1 MSEERTP
8 AQVRAEMS
16 RSLLLQ
22 MAQAPDPGTRENAT
36 IALNAQG
43 LDSTGQPLS
52 AAPTPNPAATAPP
65 AAAPAPAPVQNQ
77 PVSRPAASPAIGP
90 SDAALEGLRD
100 ANGLI
105 FGKYRTA
112 DEARRGYFNAV
123 NTLSATTDEL
133 VRLRNQPAS
142 VAPSPALLPGS
153 APGDA
158 PRVNPTARTL
168 DVQKE
173 IEELVKSSE
182 ESGSIDPQLLIQ
194 KVASIAARAG
204 QEAVQAELRPMQAMS
219 EAEAYMRSKYPESVN
234 HAQEL
239 GNFVKT
245 DPVAGPTVQALMAT
259 GQYKAAFEYAWSM
272 YTVKNGLSI
281 ERGIEVN
288 SQIAE
293 EERLRARAAAGFSG
307 SPNTGVHAEVRA
319 ANEPLTPEQIAA
331 LNEHSKSD
339 QGVLRRRVMLGSFL
353 PPEWR
358 TWENQGQ

>member
-16 RSLLLQ
+16 RALLVQ
-22 MAQAPDPGTRENAT
+22 MAASPDATTRENAN
-36 IALNAQG
+36 IALTAQG
-43 LDSTGQPLS
+43 LGPNGQPLN
-52 AAPTPNPAATAPP
+52 AAAPAATPAAPP
-65 AAAPAPAPVQNQ
+65 AAAPAPAAPVQNQ
-77 PVSRPAASPAIGP
+77 PVARPAASPAPGP

-100 ANGLI
+100 ANGL
-105 FGKYRTA
+105 FLGKFRTA
-112 DEARRGYFNAV
+112 DELRRSYFSGQNLISQ
-123 NTLSATTDEL
+123 LSDENI
-133 VRLRNQPAS
+133 RLKNQSAS
-142 VAPSPALLPGS
+142 VTPSPTTLPGS

-182 ESGSIDPQLLIQ
+182 ESGTIDPQLLIQ

-204 QEAVQAELRPMQAMS
+204 QEAVRAELQPMQAMS
-219 EAEAYMRSKYPESVN
+219 EAEAYMRATYPESVN

-245 DPVAGPTVQALMAT
+245 DPVVGSTVQALMNG
-259 GQYKAAFEYAWSM
+259 GQFKAAFEYAWSM
-272 YTVKNGLSI
+272 YTVKNGLQV
-281 ERGIEVN
+281 ERAITVN

-293 EERLRARAAAGFSG
+293 EERQRARAAAGFSG

-319 ANEPLTPEQIAA
+319 ANEPLTAEQIAA
-331 LNEHSKSD
+331 LNEHSKLD
-339 QGVLRRRVMLGSFL
+339 QGLLRRRVMLGSFL